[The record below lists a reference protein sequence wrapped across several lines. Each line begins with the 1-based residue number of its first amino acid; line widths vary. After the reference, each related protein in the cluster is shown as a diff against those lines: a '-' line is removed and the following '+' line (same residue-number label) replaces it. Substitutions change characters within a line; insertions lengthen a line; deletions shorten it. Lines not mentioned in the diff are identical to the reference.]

1 MLAHEIYLDANAT
14 TPVLPVAANAA
25 FETMELSYGNPS
37 SAHITGIRAKYIM
50 ETTRTAARHL
60 LGARSGELIFT
71 SGATEGIQ
79 TAIISS
85 LWAAKQAGWVKPESK
100 LLYGATEHK
109 AVPESLKHWNEIL
122 DIHAEVL
129 PIPVDNK
136 GLLDLDFINEHGS
149 DALMICTMAV
159 NNETGVVQ
167 DLAELENAIR
177 SVNPDVRWMVD
188 CVQAM
193 GKIDLGIS
201 DTSIDY
207 APFSGHKLYAPKGIG
222 MLYIRHGAPYTP
234 FIAGGGQESGLRS
247 GTENLPGI
255 AALGAIIKSINNE
268 QDTTFKASDTLHQYR
283 MMLANALTEAFHD
296 VVFNNDFDISVPTTL
311 NFAVKSLS
319 AKEIMDLFD
328 AANIRVSSG
337 SACSSKVT
345 GSFVLDAMGLP
356 AWQSQ
361 GAIRMSFGPAAT
373 LKEIQDACLAIK
385 SAAAA
390 LKTSCLITSDVEQDL
405 EGQLDGLIQLHH
417 NGACSWIVA
426 DKDSKQCI
434 VIDPIEELADRIE
447 KMARCRNYQVLAIID
462 THSHADHASCAHML
476 RAVLGDL
483 YSPFQ
488 HNQLGW
494 PSENRMVM
502 LANDE
507 EVEALEVGRFQL
519 TRLLTPGH
527 TADSQTLLL
536 SEKKGDLGNADI
548 DYAFVGDMILIGGLG
563 RTDFSISCADKFYH
577 SLQRLGACI
586 NRETILCPSHD
597 YSMQFTTTLN
607 AELGGNE
614 LLRKTLQG
622 AMDVHSF
629 IGHKANIDN
638 HIGQHQ
644 DASTIMC
651 GALKSSDISEEG
663 MNLSPELAKDY
674 LLSHRDAVVLDVREA
689 HEHELKQLD
698 SHYHTQNVPLTR
710 LTGFM
715 ADLLHSENKDKEVI
729 CICRSGSRSAVVV
742 ICFCFLIGFLRGQPI
757 NLDMRANGF

>member
-1 MLAHEIYLDANAT
+1 MHSQDIYLDANAT

-50 ETTRTAARHL
+50 ETTRTAARNL
-60 LGARSGELIFT
+60 LGAKSGELIFT

-85 LWAAKQAGWVKPESK
+85 LWAAKEAGLVKPGST

-109 AVPESLKHWNEIL
+109 AVPESLKHWNQIL

-129 PIPVDNK
+129 AIPVDEK
-136 GLLDLDFINEHGS
+136 GLLDHAFIRQHGAS
-149 DALMICTMAV
+149 ALMICTMAV

-167 DLAELENAIR
+167 DLAELESTIR

-255 AALGAIIKSINNE
+255 AALGAIIKTINNK
-268 QDTTFKASDTLHQYR
+268 QDDTFKSNEVLHRYR
-283 MMLANALTEAFHD
+283 EMLADALREVFHD
-296 VVFNNDFDISVPTTL
+296 VVFNNDFDVSVPTTL

-356 AWQSQ
+356 TWQSE

-385 SAAAA
+385 NAASA
-390 LKTSCLITSDVEQDL
+390 LKTSCLISTAAEQEL

-434 VIDPIEELADRIE
+434 VIDPVEELAERIE

-462 THSHADHASCAHML
+462 THSHADHESCAHML
-476 RAVLGDL
+476 RTVMGDL
-483 YSPFQ
+483 VSPLV
-488 HNQLGW
+488 HDNLGW
-494 PSENRMVM
+494 PEDNKSIT

-507 EVEALEVGRFQL
+507 VVEAIDLGRFQL
-519 TRLLTPGH
+519 TRVLTPGH
-527 TADSQTLLL
+527 TTDSQTLLL
-536 SEKKGDLGNADI
+536 GEKKGDLTTRDV

-577 SLQRLGACI
+577 SLQRLGTCI
-586 NRETILCPSHD
+586 NGETVLCPSHD
-597 YSMQFTTTLN
+597 YNMQFTTTLN
-607 AELGGNE
+607 AELRGNDI
-614 LLRKTLQG
+614 LRKTLQG
-622 AMDVHSF
+622 TMDVHSF
-629 IGHKANIDN
+629 VGNKANIDN
-638 HIGQHQ
+638 GIGQHQ
-644 DASTIMC
+644 DATTIMC
-651 GALKSSDISEEG
+651 GALGSCDVSEDG
-663 MNLSPELAKDY
+663 MNLSPESAKEY
-674 LLSHRDAVVLDVREA
+674 LQSHRDAVILDVREA
-689 HEHELKQLD
+689 HEHELKKLEEQ
-698 SHYHTQNVPLTR
+698 YQTENVPLTR

-715 ADLLHSENKDKEVI
+715 SRLLHTENKDKEVI
-729 CICRSGSRSAVVV
+729 CICRSGSRSSVVAKT
-742 ICFCFLIGFLRGQPI
+742 LRRLGFNNARHVMG
-757 NLDMRANGF
+757 GFALFQ